1 MGCYELVCDLLN
13 GAIEWLP
20 QPRFEGRDIIQRQ
33 KTRKWKKI
41 KLPCLQWQTGIGSR
55 NLLTVPRSTT

>member
-20 QPRFEGRDIIQRQ
+20 NLDLKVVILFNVKKLENGRRLSY
-33 KTRKWKKI
+33 RAYNGR
-41 KLPCLQWQTGIGSR
+41 L
-55 NLLTVPRSTT
+55 V